1 MNSMDSF
8 LLTPDFFDAYGI
20 QRNGYQAA
28 YRTTNTDY
36 GWMPPNAHTVPNR

>member
-1 MNSMDSF
+1 MNSD
-8 LLTPDFFDAYGI
+8 LFDTYGI
-20 QRNGYQAA
+20 QRNNYHAA